1 MEKPDPE
8 LISKSGKHHVTLSFA
23 PIPAGVHAV
32 DFVEKEEG
40 WIIWGVQLSKA
51 EPYVYIPRFFCK
63 LIIWSKVRILP
74 APRLKAGKSIITV
87 IILGYDPQIALD
99 VVFRHFR
106 LAVFIMIGERL

>member
-1 MEKPDPE
+1 MLFCMVSREKLLLSLRKHVCVPRSKNLACVKLKGCLLMEKTEPE

-51 EPYVYIPRFFCK
+51 EPYVYIPSFF
-63 LIIWSKVRILP
+63 
-74 APRLKAGKSIITV
+74 AN
-87 IILGYDPQIALD
+87 
-99 VVFRHFR
+99 
-106 LAVFIMIGERL
+106 